1 VYVPND
7 TSSGEIIYNTATSSY
22 MTVAAFETATGLS
35 DTFNIVVS
43 VPANPTISNIT
54 PADNATGVLASQ
66 VVAIQFD
73 ETVKY
78 LDGSVLIE
86 VYQSGVVVASDRIDN
101 GTINVSDRTQWS
113 IGGLLVGLADGAYS
127 IRIASGGFGS
137 IATSLPF
144 AGITDDTTW
153 NFTIGSA
160 GGNRSRIRDGQRLR

>member
-1 VYVPND
+1 
-7 TSSGEIIYNTATSSY
+7 

-35 DTFNIVVS
+35 DTFNIVVLA
-43 VPANPTISNIT
+43 PANPTISNIT

-113 IGGLLVGLADGAYS
+113 IGGLLVGLAGGAYS

-153 NFTIGSA
+153 NFTMGALATTTS
-160 GGNRSRIRDGQRLR
+160 RSRDRSRTR